1 MNATGRMGKYSTLL
15 FGGLLL
21 FSFSLALSKSATNVL
36 MTLIYL
42 TVLFLIAR
50 YQPFR
55 SAVLRNARQP
65 LLLPLALYLSAA
77 VIGLLFTEHLTDG
90 LGIVNKIMGL
100 LLAYLMVSVLLDS
113 LDNGEMAYENAEKLL
128 LAFLIGIAVLNVIAF
143 MTYLGLVGEKKFVVP
158 LAPLNVH
165 HIWFSNLNAIGLYAS
180 AAFLLFSPR
189 GRTASGKIFFSISM
203 VFAVLCILLS
213 ISRTAWFGTLLTAL
227 IMTYILLSNRKVF
240 LITAAAAATLCV
252 LVYQLSPIVHD
263 RINLIASD
271 IVRFS
276 AGETATSLGERFLMW
291 KAAVRMFLSNPLIG
305 VGTGDYVPTMNSY
318 IASGK
323 FPQDLAQFNQPHNMY
338 LFALATNGLLGL
350 SALLYIFYRSLK
362 FALPLMRSGGR
373 EKLFAFLAL
382 ATTVHFM
389 IAGLTDSFF
398 NIQILRYTF
407 AFVMGVCVRNSL
419 RAEDGKLG
427 S

>member
-1 MNATGRMGKYSTLL
+1 MTLYPTKYNRVLIAGLFLFAFTLP
-15 FGGLLL
+15 
-21 FSFSLALSKSATNVL
+21 LSKSAGNIL
-36 MTLIYL
+36 
-42 TVLFLIAR
+42 LFLIYPAAAIGAW
-50 YQPFR
+50 YSKDFR
-55 SAVLRNARQP
+55 SSIVHNGRQP
-65 LLLPLALYLSAA
+65 LVIAFSLYYLVAL
-77 VIGLLFTEHLTDG
+77 VGILFTEKFIDG
-90 LGIVNKIMGL
+90 LNVSNKILSLPAIYLMASVLIEAVRDGETRRRNTEDIL
-100 LLAYLMVSVLLDS
+100 LLFIAGLMVL
-113 LDNGEMAYENAEKLL
+113 NG
-128 LAFLIGIAVLNVIAF
+128 IGI
-143 MTYLGLVGEKKFVVP
+143 MTYLGFIGHKKFVLP
-158 LAPLNVH
+158 LVPLNVH

-189 GRTASGKIFFSISM
+189 GRTTSGKVFFPISM
-203 VFAVLCILLS
+203 VFGVLCILLS

-227 IMTYILLSNRKVF
+227 IMTYILLRNKRIFFV
-240 LITAAAAATLCV
+240 AAAAAAIMCV
-252 LVYQLSPIVHD
+252 LVYQVSPIVHD

-271 IVRFS
+271 IMHFS

-291 KAAVRMFLSNPLIG
+291 KAAITMFLSNPLFG

-350 SALLYIFYRSLK
+350 SALLFIFYGSLK
-362 FALPLMRSGGR
+362 FALPLTRSNGR

-419 RAEDGKLG
+419 RDPNAGN
-427 S
+427 

>member
-1 MNATGRMGKYSTLL
+1 MNANSGLMGKYRTLL

-36 MTLIYL
+36 MALLYL
-42 TVLFLIAR
+42 AALFLVAR

-55 SAVLRNARQP
+55 NTVLSNARQP
-65 LLLPLALYLSAA
+65 LLFPLALYLSVA
-77 VIGLLFTEHLTDG
+77 VFGLLFTEHPADG

-113 LDNGEMAYENAEKLL
+113 LDNGKTAYGNAETLL
-128 LAFLIGIAVLNVIAF
+128 LAFLVGIAVLNVMAF
-143 MTYLGLVGEKKFVVP
+143 MTYLGLVGHKKFVLP

-180 AAFLLFSPR
+180 AAFLLYSPR
-189 GRTASGKIFFSISM
+189 GRTAGGKVFFPVSM

-227 IMTYILLSNRKVF
+227 IMTYILLNNRKLF
-240 LITAAAAATLCV
+240 FITVAAAAAACGL
-252 LVYQLSPIVHD
+252 LYQLSPIVHD

-271 IVRFS
+271 IVHFS
-276 AGETATSLGERFLMW
+276 AGDTATSLGERFLMW
-291 KAAVRMFLSNPLIG
+291 KAAIMMFLSNPLIG

-323 FPQDLAQFNQPHNMY
+323 IPQDLAQFNQPHNMY

-362 FALPLMRSGGR
+362 FAFPLLKSSSGER
-373 EKLFAFLAL
+373 LLAFLAV
-382 ATTVHFM
+382 ATAVHFM

-419 RAEDGKLG
+419 KSAH
-427 S
+427 SS

>member
-1 MNATGRMGKYSTLL
+1 MTPTLSGYNKAL
-15 FGGLLL
+15 MAGLLL
-21 FSFSLALSKSATNVL
+21 FSMSLALSKSATNVL
-36 MTLIYL
+36 MAFIYL
-42 TVLFLIAR
+42 TVLFLVVR

-55 SAVLRNARQP
+55 STVLRSARQP

-77 VIGLLFTEHLTDG
+77 LIGLPFTGHLADG
-90 LGIVNKIMGL
+90 LGIVNKIAGL
-100 LLAYLMVSVLLDS
+100 LLAYLMVSALLDS
-113 LDNGEMAYENAEKLL
+113 LDTGETTYGNAEKLL
-128 LAFLIGIAVLNVIAF
+128 LAFLIGIAVLNAIAF
-143 MTYLGLVGEKKFVVP
+143 MTYLGLVGDKKFVVP

-189 GRTASGKIFFSISM
+189 GRTTGGRVFFSISM

-227 IMTYILLSNRKVF
+227 IMTYILLKNRKAF
-240 LITAAAAATLCV
+240 LITAAAAAAMCV
-252 LVYQLSPIVHD
+252 LVYQFSPIVHD

-271 IVRFS
+271 IAHFS

-291 KAAVRMFLSNPLIG
+291 KAAVMMFLSNPLIG

-350 SALLYIFYRSLK
+350 AALLYIFYRSLK
-362 FALPLMRSGGR
+362 FTLPLMRSDGR
-373 EKLFAFLAL
+373 EKLFAFLAV
-382 ATTVHFM
+382 ATSVHFM

-407 AFVMGVCVRNSL
+407 AFVMGVCVRSSMKT
-419 RAEDGKLG
+419 EKVK